1 MFASKAQKDEKDYKY
16 LSDILRESNMDT
28 VEKIEVHLKKV
39 MSRALYATIAMLL
52 VIGSLCLISPKYSPI
67 WGIVGVMC
75 FAWIW
80 RSAIV
85 ARRIMHRYI
94 EEEINNKKEDDQG
107 DLSEDNTSKD
117 SISKDSPSED
127 EGKK

>member
-16 LSDILRESNMDT
+16 LSDILKESNMDSAAK
-28 VEKIEVHLKKV
+28 VEVHLKKV
-39 MSRALYATIAMLL
+39 MSRALYATVAMLL
-52 VIGSLCLISPKYSPI
+52 FIGVLCLISPKYSPI

-94 EEEINNKKEDDQG
+94 KEEIINKKDEDQDK
-107 DLSEDNTSKD
+107 TA
-117 SISKDSPSED
+117 
-127 EGKK
+127 EG

>member
-1 MFASKAQKDEKDYKY
+1 MFASKAQKEEKDYNY
-16 LSDILRESNMDT
+16 LADILRSSGMDT
-28 VEKIEVHLKKV
+28 AEKVEAHLKKV
-39 MSRALYATIAMLL
+39 MSRAVYASLVMLAFIAA
-52 VIGSLCLISPKYSPI
+52 LCLLSPKYSPI

-94 EEEINNKKEDDQG
+94 REEINAPDDA
-107 DLSEDNTSKD
+107 DSEEKPESETKD
-117 SISKDSPSED
+117 
-127 EGKK
+127 